1 MLDSGSPE
9 ISDEQFH
16 TAACLVGQ
24 LDSWEIDTQGPMEN
38 GFAEDR
44 GTVLVFLPGEDY
56 YKHFTKQRKLN

>member
-24 LDSWEIDTQGPMEN
+24 LDSWEIDKQGPMDN

-44 GTVLVFLPGEDY
+44 GTVLVFLPGEIILQTL
-56 YKHFTKQRKLN
+56 TKQRKLN